1 MTSPTIQRQVR
12 FSSDIDEQVQQRADA
27 AGLSVPAWMKRVIH
41 EALDNTTEEAVRSEL
56 RAARAE
62 QAVALDRTTEEIKSF
77 VLEAVMG
84 LGERLTSSQQDFL
97 RQLIGQLPQVPR
109 GPRHSSL
116 FPNLSNQ

>member
-1 MTSPTIQRQVR
+1 MTSPTKQRQVR

-41 EALDNTTEEAVRSEL
+41 EALDNTTEDTVRSEL

-62 QAVALDRTTEEIKSF
+62 QAAALDRTAEEIKSF

-97 RQLIGQLPQVPR
+97 RQLIGQLPQAPR

-116 FPNLSNQ
+116 FPNLPNQ